1 MSLLIPLALLAI
13 MYLLLIR
20 PQQQRV
26 KRQRTLVS
34 SLAVGDRIVTIG
46 GVIGEIVSLGDET
59 TDVEIADG
67 VVVTFLRPAIN
78 RKLEETMGASPGPGG
93 TDETDVPDIP
103 DEPEVGA

>member
-1 MSLLIPLALLAI
+1 MSLLIPLVLLAV

-26 KRQRTLVS
+26 KRQRMLVS

-46 GVIGEIVSLGDET
+46 GVIGDIVSLGDET
-59 TDVEIADG
+59 AEVQIADG

-78 RKLEETMGASPGPGG
+78 RKLDEALGSSPAGDDVEGP
-93 TDETDVPDIP
+93 DVP

>member
-1 MSLLIPLALLAI
+1 MSLLIPLVLLAI

-26 KRQRTLVS
+26 KRQRMLVS
-34 SLAVGDRIVTIG
+34 SLNVGDRVVTIG

-59 TDVEIADG
+59 IDVEIADG
-67 VVVTFLRPAIN
+67 VVVPFLRPAIN
-78 RKLEETMGASPGPGG
+78 RKLDEAQGAPPETGDTDGP
-93 TDETDVPDIP
+93 DVP

>member
-1 MSLLIPLALLAI
+1 MSLLIPLVLLAI

-26 KRQRTLVS
+26 KRQRMLVS
-34 SLAVGDRIVTIG
+34 SLAVGDRVVTIG
-46 GVIGEIVSLGDET
+46 GVIGEVVSLGDET

-78 RKLEETMGASPGPGG
+78 RKLDETPDASPSTTGA
-93 TDETDVPDIP
+93 DETDVPDIP